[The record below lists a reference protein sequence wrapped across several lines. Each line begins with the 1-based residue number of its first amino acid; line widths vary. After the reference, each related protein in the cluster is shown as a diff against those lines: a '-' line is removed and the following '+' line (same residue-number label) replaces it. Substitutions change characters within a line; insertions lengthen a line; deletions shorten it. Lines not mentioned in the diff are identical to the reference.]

1 MFVKKWRRYMKK
13 QYMVK
18 LQKKNSTGS
27 FVTTQVSADS
37 SSEARQVALKN
48 KPDYK
53 VVSVTEKK

>member
-1 MFVKKWRRYMKK
+1 MKK